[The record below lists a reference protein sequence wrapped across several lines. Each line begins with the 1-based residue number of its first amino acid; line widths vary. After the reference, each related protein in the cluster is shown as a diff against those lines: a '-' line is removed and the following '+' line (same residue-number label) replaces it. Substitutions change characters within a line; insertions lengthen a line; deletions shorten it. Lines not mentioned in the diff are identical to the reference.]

1 MNIFGHEYNFALTV
15 GASTEIADICPD
27 GDLSRI
33 GEVLSG
39 DSFSKT
45 AKAGASIVCAMAKAY
60 DSVKKFEGE
69 EVNHPALT
77 VEMLFALPQSQYMQ
91 AMNEA
96 MSAFSADIKP
106 TVEVDNSKKKE
117 SVAQT

>member
-1 MNIFGHEYNFALTV
+1 MKIFGHEYGFALTV

-45 AKAGASIVCAMAKAY
+45 AKAGASIVCAMARAY
-60 DSVKKFEGE
+60 DSVKRFEGE
-69 EVNHPALT
+69 DVNHPPLT
-77 VEMLFALPQSQYMQ
+77 VEMLFALPQIEYM
-91 AMNEA
+91 AALSEA
-96 MSAFSADIKP
+96 MSAFNKDIKP
-106 TVEVDNSKKKE
+106 TVEVEPSKKKE
-117 SVAQT
+117 NG